1 MFHAAIINP
10 KKTKKRINLVRA
22 EKFIKNFDAG
32 ASIFFVGNIKKNNNN
47 RNVTGVAYDAFDRL
61 AIKTFKKIYN
71 EGIKKFKLKK
81 IKVFIEHAKGYVPLG
96 KPSIII
102 AVSCKH
108 RSEAYQLSRY
118 LIEQIKI
125 RAPIWKKEYYKN
137 QKSEWLKGTAIK
149 IWV

>member
-1 MFHAAIINP
+1 MQW
-10 KKTKKRINLVRA
+10 KK
-22 EKFIKNFDAG
+22 E
-32 ASIFFVGNIKKNNNN
+32 SIFSRAQSPSAPISVI
-47 RNVTGVAYDAFDRL
+47 RSRWDLID
-61 AIKTFKKIYN
+61 AIKTFKKIYT

-81 IKVFIEHAKGYVPLG
+81 AKVFIEHAKGYVTLG

-102 AVSCKH
+102 AVSSKH

-137 QKSEWLKGTAIK
+137 QKSEWLKGTSVK
-149 IWV
+149 IR

>member
-1 MFHAAIINP
+1 MS
-10 KKTKKRINLVRA
+10 TKNYLTHKVTDTPPT
-22 EKFIKNFDAG
+22 FSD
-32 ASIFFVGNIKKNNNN
+32 VGDEYYSPRTNILYKKNNNN
-47 RNVTGVAYDAFDRL
+47 KNVTGITYDAFDRL
-61 AIKTFKKIYN
+61 VIKTFKKIYT

-81 IKVFIEHAKGYVPLG
+81 AKVFIEHAKGYVTLG

-118 LIEQIKI
+118 LIEQIKM

>member
-1 MFHAAIINP
+1 MMPFFENFVTDRYSILYSHFTVEVTDL
-10 KKTKKRINLVRA
+10 TKVRLKMYFYDGIV
-22 EKFIKNFDAG
+22 EQKLEHLFQQLNKF
-32 ASIFFVGNIKKNNNN
+32 
-47 RNVTGVAYDAFDRL
+47 R
-61 AIKTFKKIYN
+61 
-71 EGIKKFKLKK
+71 LKK
-81 IKVFIEHAKGYVPLG
+81 AKVFIEHAKGYVPLG

-137 QKSEWLKGTAIK
+137 QKSEWLKGTSIK
-149 IWV
+149 VK

>member
-1 MFHAAIINP
+1 MFRAAIIDP
-10 KKTKKRINLVRA
+10 KKTKKRINLIRA
-22 EKFIKNFDAG
+22 EKFIKNFDSG
-32 ASIFFVGNIKKNNNN
+32 ASIFFVGNIRKNNNN
-47 RNVTGVAYDAFDRL
+47 KNVIGVAYDAFDRL

-81 IKVFIEHAKGYVPLG
+81 AKVFIEHAKGYVSLG

-137 QKSEWLKGTAIK
+137 QKSEWLKGTQVRIK
-149 IWV
+149 

>member
-1 MFHAAIINP
+1 MFHAAIIDL
-10 KKTKKRINLVRA
+10 KKTKRRIGLLRA
-22 EKFIKNFDAG
+22 EKFIKDFDAG
-32 ASIFFVGNIKKNNNN
+32 ASIFFVGNIRKNNNN
-47 RNVTGVAYDAFDRL
+47 KNVTGVTYDAFDRL
-61 AIKTFKKIYN
+61 VIKILKKIYT

-81 IKVFIEHAKGYVPLG
+81 AKVFIEHAKGYVTLG

-108 RSEAYQLSRY
+108 RSEVYQLSRY

-149 IWV
+149 I